1 MGDRGAA
8 QERRTAEFGTFVA
21 GAAGRLLHLG
31 ALLTTEP
38 FGTAPPHRRSTDT
51 HPPDSHPSDSD
62 TADSD
67 RSDSD
72 TADSFDSHSSD
83 SGTGP
88 AYRATDP
95 ELLPAA
101 RKLLLHAMARTYAA
115 WDSLRQED
123 PYDRTRRE
131 LVDRFSHTAHRHRRS
146 RGGTLGPLAPH
157 ERVVLVLRLFED
169 VPQEQVAA
177 MLGLSEERV
186 AAVHERALET
196 MHPLAVAR
204 FGRHPVRAHG

>member
-8 QERRTAEFGTFVA
+8 EERRTAEFGTFVA
-21 GAAGRLLHLG
+21 GASGRLLHLG

-38 FGTAPPHRRSTDT
+38 FGTASPHSRPS
-51 HPPDSHPSDSD
+51 DSHPTDSD
-62 TADSD
+62 T
-67 RSDSD
+67 
-72 TADSFDSHSSD
+72 
-83 SGTGP
+83 GP
-88 AYRATDP
+88 AAHRTDL

-101 RKLLLHAMARTYAA
+101 RKLLLHALARTYAG
-115 WDSLRQED
+115 WDLLRQED

-131 LVDRFSHTAHRHRRS
+131 LVDRFSHTAHHHRRS

-169 VPQEQVAA
+169 VPQGQVAA

-186 AAVHERALET
+186 TAVHERALET

-204 FGRHPVRAHG
+204 FGRHPARTHG